1 MAIYAVSFRL
11 DYDGNYDTRYERL
24 TNAIRAEANGPRYW
38 EESTSFMLLES
49 NKQPSALADSI
60 VAASRLDEKRDLL
73 LAIYL
78 SGSRGHAIRGH
89 YTDKDIIQ
97 LLKDR

>member
-1 MAIYAVSFRL
+1 MAIYAISFRL
-11 DYDGNYDTRYERL
+11 DYDANYDARYERL

-49 NKQPSALADSI
+49 SKQPGALADSI
-60 VAASRLDEKRDLL
+60 VAGARFDAKRDLL
-73 LAIYL
+73 VVIYL
-78 SGSRGHAIRGH
+78 SGKVGHAIRGH